1 MKTGI
6 IFDIKEFSIFDG
18 PGIRQTVFL
27 KGCPLRCNWCH
38 NPEGLS
44 PLPQI
49 MVSSNACL
57 HCGKCKAVCE
67 HPDKC
72 VVCGKCV
79 EICPANARRIA
90 GTCMTSDELAARIL
104 KDDAY
109 YRAYNGGVTFS
120 GGEPLLQADF
130 LVEVLHKL
138 PDVHKTIETSG
149 YSDAETFERV
159 LREMDYFI
167 MDIKL
172 MDDAQHRRYT
182 GVSNKNILHNAQ
194 TLMKSGMPH
203 RLRIPLIPGVND
215 TAENLDAFAQFVSSV
230 NPHTPIELLPYHKTA
245 GAKYDMVGMEYKP
258 IFQTD
263 QKVCTHPEIFEKYG
277 LEAAVL

>member
-49 MVSSNACL
+49 MVSKNACL
-57 HCGKCKAVCE
+57 HCGKCEASCE
-67 HPDKC
+67 HPDGC

-90 GTCMTSDELAARIL
+90 GTRMTSDELAARIL
-104 KDDAY
+104 KDAAY
-109 YRAYNGGVTFS
+109 YRTYNGGVTFS

-138 PDVHKTIETSG
+138 PDVH
-149 YSDAETFERV
+149 
-159 LREMDYFI
+159 
-167 MDIKL
+167 
-172 MDDAQHRRYT
+172 
-182 GVSNKNILHNAQ
+182 
-194 TLMKSGMPH
+194 
-203 RLRIPLIPGVND
+203 
-215 TAENLDAFAQFVSSV
+215 
-230 NPHTPIELLPYHKTA
+230 
-245 GAKYDMVGMEYKP
+245 
-258 IFQTD
+258 
-263 QKVCTHPEIFEKYG
+263 
-277 LEAAVL
+277 

>member
-49 MVSSNACL
+49 MVSKNACL
-57 HCGKCKAVCE
+57 HCGKCEASCE
-67 HPDKC
+67 HPDGC

-90 GTCMTSDELAARIL
+90 GTRMTSDELAARIL
-104 KDDAY
+104 KDAAY
-109 YRAYNGGVTFS
+109 YRTYNGGVTFS

-130 LVEVLHKL
+130 LVEALQKL
-138 PDVHKTIETSG
+138 PDVHK
-149 YSDAETFERV
+149 A
-159 LREMDYFI
+159 
-167 MDIKL
+167 
-172 MDDAQHRRYT
+172 
-182 GVSNKNILHNAQ
+182 
-194 TLMKSGMPH
+194 LMKSGRPH

-215 TAENLDAFAQFVSSV
+215 TVENLDAFAGFVSSV
-230 NPHTPIELLPYHKTA
+230 NPLTPIELLPYHKTA
-245 GAKYDMVGMEYKP
+245 GAKYEMVGMEYKP

-263 QKVCTHPEIFEKYG
+263 TKVSTHPEIFEKYG
-277 LEAAVL
+277 LEATVL